1 MQHSAFAPGLL
12 AGKVAFVTGGTSG
25 INWGIA
31 RRFVQAGAKVTIL
44 GRNEEKAAAAAARLV
59 ETGGDECALAVT
71 ADVRDANAMQQAYVR
86 AVEAFGEI
94 DILVA
99 GAAGNFPAPA
109 LGLSS
114 NGFKAVVDIDLLGTF
129 HACRF
134 GFEHLRKPGASI
146 IAISA
151 PQAGQAT
158 PLQAHVCAAKAGVD
172 QLTRVLA
179 FEWGGAGVRVNSIW
193 PGAVEGTEGMAR
205 LATTDEA
212 RARLEQGIPLGRL
225 ATVDDIAEMALF
237 LASGSSRYVTGAV
250 MVCDGGLSLVGMG
263 AMALG
268 M

>member
-1 MQHSAFAPGLL
+1 MSAFSPEILR
-12 AGKVAFVTGGTSG
+12 GKVAFVTGGTSG

-31 RRFVQAGAKVTIL
+31 RRLVQAGARVTIL
-44 GRNEEKAAAAAARLV
+44 GRNEAKADEAARQLQ
-59 ETGGDECALAVT
+59 EIGGSDCALAVT
-71 ADVRDANAMQQAYVR
+71 ADVRDAAAMEAAFSR
-86 AVEAFGEI
+86 SVEVYGEI
-94 DILVA
+94 DVLVA

-114 NGFKAVVDIDLLGTF
+114 NGFKAVVDIDLVGTF

-134 GFEHLRKPGASI
+134 GFEYLRKPGASI

-158 PLQAHVCAAKAGVD
+158 PMQAHVCAAKAGVD

-193 PGAVEGTEGMAR
+193 PGAVDGTEGMAR
-205 LATTDEA
+205 LAATEEA
-212 RARLEQGIPLGRL
+212 RVRLERGIPLGRL
-225 ATVDDIAEMALF
+225 ASIEDIAEMALF
-237 LASGSSRYVTGAV
+237 LACDSSSYVTGAV
-250 MVCDGGLSLVGMG
+250 FVCDGGLSLVGMG